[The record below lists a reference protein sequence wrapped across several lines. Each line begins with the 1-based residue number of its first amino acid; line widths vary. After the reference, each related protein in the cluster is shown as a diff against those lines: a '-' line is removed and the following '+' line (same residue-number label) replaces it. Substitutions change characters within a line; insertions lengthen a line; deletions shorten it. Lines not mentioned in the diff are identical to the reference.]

1 MLILQVFLAVSN
13 LLCTFAMSNRREKA
27 KAPTV
32 QLNKQLVAAEESARI
47 FRENSKKNLRY
58 AEVFTDLAKLVFG
71 GVIIGGVFEE
81 MEHPIY
87 LYTIGIL
94 GFLFLMWIG
103 TMYYNKGIKEK

>member
-1 MLILQVFLAVSN
+1 MLILQVFLAVSI

-32 QLNKQLVAAEESARI
+32 QLNKQLAAVEESARI

-81 MEHPIY
+81 MDHPIY
-87 LYTIGIL
+87 LYTIGIM